1 MANLD
6 VTDLLADP
14 DTCDPFQVIRR
25 PSVIGADGRT
35 TITPTAPI
43 ECYGSVQPAS
53 GRTLQLMP
61 DLANVDG
68 VIEIYTTAA
77 LQTDTANFKAD
88 IVMWNC
94 EAYVVNGMISSW
106 QNFGYGFGRYIA
118 TLFDQ
123 TGGIPP

>member
-25 PSVIGADGRT
+25 PSKIGTDGRLT
-35 TITPTAPI
+35 WTPQGPI
-43 ECYGSVQPAS
+43 DAYGSLQPAS
-53 GRTLQLMP
+53 GRTLQLRP

-68 VIEIYTTAA
+68 VIEIWTTAA
-77 LQTDTANFKAD
+77 LMTDSADYKAD
-88 IVMWNC
+88 LIQWNC
-94 EAYVVNGMISSW
+94 QTYVCMGPMESW

-118 TLFDQ
+118 VLYDQ
-123 TGGIPP
+123 TGDLPP